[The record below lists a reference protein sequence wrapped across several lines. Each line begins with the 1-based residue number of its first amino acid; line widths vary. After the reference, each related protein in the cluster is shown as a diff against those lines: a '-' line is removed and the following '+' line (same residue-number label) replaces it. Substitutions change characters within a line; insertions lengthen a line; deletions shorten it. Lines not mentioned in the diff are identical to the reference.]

1 MLDRLTDEFQQIG
14 VRINGILDEI
24 TKDEPLSRNE
34 VLILF
39 HLYYS
44 GTMSIKEMTTF
55 LHANQ
60 GNTSTTCKRLGNLGF
75 VRRVRSATD
84 ERSVELRLSEEGRDK
99 CDHLKEKIYGKLEIR
114 EDDLD
119 ELLHNAQSIN
129 AVLARVLDNIC
140 QA

>member
-55 LHANQ
+55 LHAN
-60 GNTSTTCKRLGNLGF
+60 
-75 VRRVRSATD
+75 
-84 ERSVELRLSEEGRDK
+84 
-99 CDHLKEKIYGKLEIR
+99 
-114 EDDLD
+114 
-119 ELLHNAQSIN
+119 
-129 AVLARVLDNIC
+129 
-140 QA
+140 